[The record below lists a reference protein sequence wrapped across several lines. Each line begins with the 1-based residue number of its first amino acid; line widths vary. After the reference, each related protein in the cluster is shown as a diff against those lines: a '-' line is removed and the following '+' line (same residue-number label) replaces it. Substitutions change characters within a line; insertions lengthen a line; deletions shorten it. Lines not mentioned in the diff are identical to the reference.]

1 MSAALAIYAL
11 LGAFSGLLIGCVGI
25 GGVIVVPVLVHLF
38 GVSVHA
44 AIAAAMFAFLAAGLV
59 GTTVFARR
67 RSIRWDMTAWL
78 AAGAMPAAFGGALAA
93 SAIEPAVLEAAIA
106 VLAIVTGIRALL
118 RGRED
123 GSTGR
128 VLPAPL
134 LVAVGAGTGFAS
146 SLTGTGGPLVLV
158 PLLVRLELPA
168 LVAIGLAQA
177 IQLPI
182 AAFATAANLVAG
194 TLDPAAGAILGVG
207 IAAGTWAGARL
218 AHALPRV
225 ALTRIVAALLV
236 AVGAAMLFALVAA
249 DRTGDSAHTGT
260 ARGADGRVVTHTP

>member
-11 LGAFSGLLIGCVGI
+11 LGAFSGLLIGCTGI
-25 GGVIVVPVLVHLF
+25 GGVIVVPVLVHVI

-44 AIAAAMFAFLAAGLV
+44 AIAAAMFAFFAAGIV

-67 RSIRWDMTAWL
+67 RSIRWGMTAWL

-93 SAIEPAVLEAAIA
+93 SAIEPTVLEAAIG
-106 VLAIVTGIRALL
+106 VLAVFAGSHALF

-123 GSTGR
+123 ERPPGR
-128 VLPAPL
+128 SPSGPL
-134 LVAVGAGTGFAS
+134 LFAAGAGTGFAS
-146 SLTGTGGPLVLV
+146 SLTGTSGPLVLV
-158 PLLVRLELPA
+158 PILVRLELPA

-182 AAFATAANLVAG
+182 AAFATAANLFAG
-194 TLDPAAGAILGVG
+194 TVDLAAGALLGVG
-207 IAAGTWAGARL
+207 IAAGTWAGAHL

-225 ALTRIVAALLV
+225 ALTRLVGVLLV
-236 AVGAAMLFALVAA
+236 VVGAAMLVTLAAA
-249 DRTGDSAHTGT
+249 DRAEGGAT
-260 ARGADGRVVTHTP
+260 AETLIPDRGSD